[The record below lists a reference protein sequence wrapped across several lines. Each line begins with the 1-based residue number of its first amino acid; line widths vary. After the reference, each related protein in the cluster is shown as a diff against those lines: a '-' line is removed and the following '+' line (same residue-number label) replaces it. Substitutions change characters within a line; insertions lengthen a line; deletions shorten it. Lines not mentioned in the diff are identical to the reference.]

1 MSRASL
7 VNLARYRM
15 VVAVMAGIAVFM
27 SACGGSSNAVVSY
40 QSHTLKTA
48 FSFDQGSLD
57 PDSFYD
63 AEALSITLQTYEGLV
78 RYKNDSTPT
87 IEPWLATSWAESSD
101 GLTYT
106 FHLRQGV
113 TFHDGTTMDSST
125 WKYDFQRRVAVN
137 GGPEYMVANVT
148 TMDTPD
154 PQTFVVHL
162 SSPVSAFM
170 HYMASPY
177 GPKAISPTAVKA
189 NTAKND
195 SGQAWLASH
204 DAGTGPYQLTNV
216 VPATTYVMQA
226 YDKYWGP
233 HPWYTTIDIT
243 QIPSFTTQQLEL
255 RSGGLDVL
263 MHGVITSALP
273 AFRSDSRFQVQEI
286 PSIVRLNLWINPN
299 LPPFTDPAVRR
310 AVAQAIDRQKI
321 IPTVF
326 GDSATV
332 AHQMFTL
339 NALPAGQGMFEPTL
353 DASVLKGL
361 TGSLSTKK
369 VDLAYTSDDP
379 LNAQVAELVQTQLSA
394 AGLDVTTRGVT
405 EQTTF
410 AWPTN
415 PQGRANMLILPANPD
430 DADASAWATL
440 FYAQNGGLSYFAPV
454 NTAADGLIQKGLGD
468 VDPATVLS
476 DYSQAADAYKNSG
489 DFIPL
494 ADEKEVAVARAGI
507 CGWLHDFSTLWT
519 IRIQYLK
526 PC

>member
-1 MSRASL
+1 MFRISL
-7 VNLARYRM
+7 GRLMRRPLLAAPL
-15 VVAVMAGIAVFM
+15 VAATVIVGCGTSSAV
-27 SACGGSSNAVVSY
+27 SN
-40 QSHTLKTA
+40 QSHVLRTA
-48 FSFDQGSLD
+48 FSFDQGPLD
-57 PDSFYD
+57 PDIFYD
-63 AEALSITLQTYEGLV
+63 AEGLSITLQAYEGLV

-87 IEPWLATSWAESSD
+87 IEPWLASSYEESAD

-106 FHLRQGV
+106 FHLRGGV
-113 TFHDGTTMDSST
+113 LFHDGTTMDSST
-125 WKYDFQRRVAVN
+125 WKYDFQRRTAVN
-137 GGPEYMVANVT
+137 GGPAYMVANVKS
-148 TMDTPD
+148 MDTPD

-162 SSPVSAFM
+162 SQPVSAFL

-177 GPKAISPTAVKA
+177 GPKAISPTALKA
-189 NTAKND
+189 NTVKND

-204 DAGTGPYQLTNV
+204 DAGTGPYMLTNV
-216 VPATTYVMQA
+216 VPATTYEMKA
-226 YDKYWGP
+226 FDKYWGEK
-233 HPWYTTIDIT
+233 PWYTTVDIT

-255 RSGGLDVL
+255 RSGTLDVL

-273 AFRSDSRFQVQEI
+273 SFKNDSKFQVQEI
-286 PSIVRLNLWINPN
+286 TSIVRLNLWINPH
-299 LPPFTDPAVRR
+299 LPPFTDQNVRL
-310 AVAQAIDRQKI
+310 AVAQAVDRKSI

-326 GDSATV
+326 GDTSTV
-332 AHQMFTL
+332 ANSMFTIG
-339 NALPAGQGMFEPTL
+339 ALPSGKGVFDPQL
-353 DASVLKGL
+353 DPSVLKGL
-361 TGSLSTKK
+361 VGSLSTKK
-369 VDLAYTSDDP
+369 VDLAYTTDDP

-440 FYAQNGGLSYFAPV
+440 FYAENGGLSYFAPH
-454 NTAADGLIQKGLGD
+454 NPDADGLVNKGLAA
-468 VDPATVLS
+468 VDPAAVVSAYT
-476 DYSQAADAYKNSG
+476 QAADAYKQSG

-507 CGWLHDFSTLWT
+507 CGWFHDFSTLWT
-519 IRIQYLK
+519 VRIQYLK

>member
-1 MSRASL
+1 MSGRLMKLMGPRTAI
-7 VNLARYRM
+7 
-15 VVAVMAGIAVFM
+15 AVLAGITVLVG
-27 SACGGSSNAVVSY
+27 ACGGGSPAAVSY
-40 QSHTLKTA
+40 RSHVLKTA

-57 PDSFYD
+57 PDIFYD
-63 AEALSITLQTYEGLV
+63 AEGLSITLQVYEGLV
-78 RYKNDSTPT
+78 RYKNDSTPS
-87 IEPWLATSWAESSD
+87 IEPWLATSWNESSD

-106 FHLRQGV
+106 FHLRSGV
-113 TFHDGTTMDSST
+113 TFHDGTPMDSSS

-162 SSPVSAFM
+162 SSPVSAFL

-177 GPKAISPTAVKA
+177 GPKAVSPAAVKA
-189 NTAKND
+189 NTVKD
-195 SGQAWLASH
+195 DWGQAWLASH
-204 DAGTGPYQLTNV
+204 DAGTGPYQLGSV

-233 HPWYTTIDIT
+233 HPYYTTVDIT

-255 RSGGLDVL
+255 RSGSLDVL
-263 MHGVITSALP
+263 MHGVLTSSLP
-273 AFRSDSRFQVQEI
+273 SFRNDSRFQVQGLT
-286 PSIVRLNLWINPN
+286 SIVRLNLWINPN
-299 LPPFTDPAVRR
+299 LPPFTDPAVRL
-310 AVAQAIDRQKI
+310 AVAQAVDRQKI
-321 IPTVF
+321 IPTVY
-326 GDSATV
+326 GDTATV
-332 AHQMFTL
+332 ARQMFTIG
-339 NALPAGQGMFEPTL
+339 ALPIGKGMFEPKY
-353 DASVLKGL
+353 DPSVLKRLAGP
-361 TGSLSTKK
+361 LSTKK
-369 VDLAYTSDDP
+369 VDLAYTTDDP

-454 NTAADGLIQKGLGD
+454 NTNADDLIQKGLAA
-468 VDPATVLS
+468 VDQATIES
-476 DYSQAADAYKNSG
+476 DYSQAADAYQQSG

-494 ADEKEVAVARAGI
+494 GDEKEVAVARAGI
-507 CGWLHDFSTLWT
+507 CGWYHDFSTLWT
-519 IRIQYLK
+519 VRIQYLK

>member
-1 MSRASL
+1 MRRQSL
-7 VNLARYRM
+7 AFVM
-15 VVAVMAGIAVFM
+15 VAAVVLV
-27 SACGGSSNAVVSY
+27 ACGSSSSAASN
-40 QSHTLKTA
+40 QSHVLRTA

-57 PDSFYD
+57 PDIFYD

-87 IEPWLATSWAESSD
+87 IEPWLATSYEVSSD

-106 FHLRQGV
+106 FHLKSGV
-113 TFHDGTTMDSST
+113 TFHDGTAMDSSS
-125 WKYDFQRRVAVN
+125 WKYDFQRRTAVN
-137 GGPEYMVANVT
+137 GGPAYMVANVKS
-148 TMDTPD
+148 MDTPD
-154 PQTFVVHL
+154 PQTFIVHL
-162 SSPVSAFM
+162 SSPVSAFL

-189 NTAKND
+189 NTAKD
-195 SGQAWLASH
+195 SSGKDDWGQAWLASH
-204 DAGTGPYQLTNV
+204 DAGTGPYMLTNV
-216 VPATTYVMQA
+216 VPATTYEMKA
-226 YDKYWGP
+226 YDKYWGDK
-233 HPWYTTIDIT
+233 PWYTTVDIT

-255 RSGGLDVL
+255 RSGTLDVL

-273 AFRSDSRFQVQEI
+273 GFKNDSKFQVQEI
-286 PSIVRLNLWINPN
+286 TSIVRLNLWINPH
-299 LPPFTDPAVRR
+299 LPPFTDPNVRL
-310 AVAQAIDRQKI
+310 AVAQAIDRKSI

-326 GDSATV
+326 GDTATV
-332 AHQMFTL
+332 ANSMFTIG
-339 NALPAGQGMFEPTL
+339 ALPAGQGVFDPSLDPT
-353 DASVLKGL
+353 VLKGL
-361 TGSLSTKK
+361 VGSLSTKK
-369 VDLAYTSDDP
+369 VDLAYTTDDP

-440 FYAQNGGLSYFAPV
+440 FYAENGGLSYFAPP
-454 NTAADGLIQKGLGD
+454 NPQADGLVNQGLAA
-468 VDPATVLS
+468 VDPSAVVTA
-476 DYSQAADAYKNSG
+476 YSQAADAYKASG
-489 DFIPL
+489 DFVPL

-507 CGWLHDFSTLWT
+507 CGWFHDFSTLWT
-519 IRIQYLK
+519 VRIQYLK